1 MLYCYVSSSSSE
13 CALCG
18 VTVRSGQEL
27 IRCASGGW
35 PWGAGMQPVCD
46 GSAPRFLHRGRVRPR
61 PRPPRPRNSQCRRQP
76 GSLAAH
82 DAQTSGTT
90 GHRATCGHQRGG
102 NLASTRRPAVR
113 KVRTKHPNS
122 YLGVQAWRIH
132 LLTLYRSFLSAG
144 AGRQHECQHPTAR
157 VQLSDSKIR
166 SSHRPNVRF
175 HSQCNSSSA

>member
-102 NLASTRRPAVR
+102 NLASTRCPAMR
-113 KVRTKHPNS
+113 KVRRKQLNS
-122 YLGVQAWRIH
+122 YLGVRARRIH
-132 LLTLYRSFLSAG
+132 LLTLHRSFVSA
-144 AGRQHECQHPTAR
+144 AAARWSAAHVPASVSVSVREVPQHY
-157 VQLSDSKIR
+157 L
-166 SSHRPNVRF
+166 
-175 HSQCNSSSA
+175 

>member
-1 MLYCYVSSSSSE
+1 MCSLCAMVGDVTLSCVS
-13 CALCG
+13 LCG

-35 PWGAGMQPVCD
+35 PWAASMRPACD
-46 GSAPRFLHRGRVRPR
+46 GSAPVFLHRGRVRPS
-61 PRPPRPRNSQCRRQP
+61 PRPPRPQNLQCRQRP
-76 GSLAAH
+76 GSQAAH
-82 DAQTSGTT
+82 DAPTRGTMVT
-90 GHRATCGHQRGG
+90 EQRNAHQRGG

-122 YLGVQAWRIH
+122 YLGVRARHIH

-157 VQLSDSKIR
+157 AQLKFTASRAVDTS
-166 SSHRPNVRF
+166 
-175 HSQCNSSSA
+175 